1 MTLSSLIPLH
11 FVFSFPVIYLTRSIV
26 ISEHNHKAV
35 YSLNFGTGWVSQN
48 LYSFLDASSMFL
60 GAECWFVVNC
70 FSCWPT
76 ISMVFCTPSS
86 CSFDTLA
93 LASCDQWIHNIS
105 ECIDGRTIHSKFW
118 IMSVAN
124 AAGPGGLSES
134 IASCTWRVVV
144 EHLWQYSYR
153 T

>member
-93 LASCDQWIHNIS
+93 LASCDQKIHYIS
-105 ECIDGRTIHSKFW
+105 ECIDGRTNTANFEPWDSSFKSHHILTVS
-118 IMSVAN
+118 SVGK
-124 AAGPGGLSES
+124 AARTGRFDL
-134 IASCTWRVVV
+134 
-144 EHLWQYSYR
+144 QYC
-153 T
+153 